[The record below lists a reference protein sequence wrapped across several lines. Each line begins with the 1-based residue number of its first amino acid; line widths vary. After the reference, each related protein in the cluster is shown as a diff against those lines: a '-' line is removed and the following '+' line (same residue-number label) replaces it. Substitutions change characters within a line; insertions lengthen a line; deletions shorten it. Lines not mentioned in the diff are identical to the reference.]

1 MSYRSS
7 AADTLQRLDTVQL
20 TGKMGPDPKLTVYVD
35 SMSQPCRAIMQLI
48 RYNKLPVEEKL
59 IQIGKRQHLTR
70 EYRAINPFGKVPVL
84 QVGRG

>member
-1 MSYRSS
+1 M
-7 AADTLQRLDTVQL
+7 QRLDFLKLAGNMTS
-20 TGKMGPDPKLTVYVD
+20 DPQLTVYVD

-59 IQIGKRQHLTR
+59 VQIGKGQHLTQ